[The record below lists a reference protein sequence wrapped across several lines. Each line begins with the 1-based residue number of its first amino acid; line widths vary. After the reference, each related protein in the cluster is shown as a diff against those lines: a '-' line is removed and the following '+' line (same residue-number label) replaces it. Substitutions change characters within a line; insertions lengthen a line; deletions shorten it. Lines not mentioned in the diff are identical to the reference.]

1 MKIAASNR
9 KTLKT
14 WFRNKSTASKTFK
27 EMAVSSTE
35 SQRAI
40 QDTRLIPSSALQHYI
55 FCLHQC
61 ALIHNEQAWAENYL
75 TTQEKALYERGDSGE
90 QETCKDVRF
99 ERAVHVLAEK
109 LGIRQRAGLGGTG
122 SEDRQPGTRGIQTRQ
137 AQPRSD
143 GRDPALC
150 LRLFARN

>member
-1 MKIAASNR
+1 M
-9 KTLKT
+9 KT

-27 EMAVSSTE
+27 EMAVFSTE

-90 QETCKDVRF
+90 QETTCKDVRF

-122 SEDRQPGTRGIQTRQ
+122 SEGNP
-137 AQPRSD
+137 
-143 GRDPALC
+143 
-150 LRLFARN
+150 

>member
-1 MKIAASNR
+1 
-9 KTLKT
+9 
-14 WFRNKSTASKTFK
+14 
-27 EMAVSSTE
+27 MAVFSTE

-40 QDTRLIPSSALQHYI
+40 QDTRLIPFSALQHYI

-61 ALIHNEQAWAENYL
+61 ALIHNKQAWAENYL

-122 SEDRQPGTRGIQTRQ
+122 SEGNP
-137 AQPRSD
+137 
-143 GRDPALC
+143 
-150 LRLFARN
+150 

>member
-1 MKIAASNR
+1 MQIAATNR

-27 EMAVSSTE
+27 EMAVFSTE

-40 QDTRLIPSSALQHYI
+40 QDTRLIPFSALQHYI

-75 TTQEKALYERGDSGE
+75 TAQEKS
-90 QETCKDVRF
+90 V
-99 ERAVHVLAEK
+99 V
-109 LGIRQRAGLGGTG
+109 
-122 SEDRQPGTRGIQTRQ
+122 
-137 AQPRSD
+137 
-143 GRDPALC
+143 
-150 LRLFARN
+150 

>member
-1 MKIAASNR
+1 M
-9 KTLKT
+9 KT

-27 EMAVSSTE
+27 EMAVFSTE
-35 SQRAI
+35 SQKTI

-90 QETCKDVRF
+90 QETTCKDVRF
-99 ERAVHVLAEK
+99 ERTEIGRAHV
-109 LGIRQRAGLGGTG
+109 
-122 SEDRQPGTRGIQTRQ
+122 
-137 AQPRSD
+137 
-143 GRDPALC
+143 
-150 LRLFARN
+150 